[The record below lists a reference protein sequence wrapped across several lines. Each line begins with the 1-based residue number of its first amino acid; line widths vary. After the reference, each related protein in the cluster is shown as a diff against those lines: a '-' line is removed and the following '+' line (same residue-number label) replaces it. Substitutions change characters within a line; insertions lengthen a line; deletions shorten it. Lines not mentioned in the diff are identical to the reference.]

1 MDFKEIKAYIYEQ
14 EMIPK
19 LLEKLNCEGIKPEQG
34 GSLYVARLPDEY
46 ESRNRR
52 AVQVKNV
59 KGLYSNIRNR
69 DVSGDIFNLVAALIY
84 DKWDRESQ
92 SEYAGECARW
102 IEEEF
107 GLEDTGERKKKVITN
122 TWLKEIKSI
131 RTSLTNEKLPV
142 SIMNEYVHAPYQGWI
157 DEGIS
162 IKTQHKFDVAMDID
176 SKRVVFPIH
185 NSDGDLI
192 GVKGRLLDDWMDDD
206 AYKYLYLHA
215 CNKSIELFNFH
226 RAFDSATKKRE
237 LIVVEG
243 AKSTMLADSLGYYNV
258 VAIEGDSIQPGQ
270 IALLLGLPLD
280 VEIILALDADKD
292 EEYVAKMADAIGM
305 RKISYL
311 IDNDNVLG
319 DKSHKRAPF
328 DLGKIAFEK
337 LLHTKKIYRK
347 RVLAS

>member
-1 MDFKEIKAYIYEQ
+1 MDFKEIKAYIYQHEL
-14 EMIPK
+14 IPK
-19 LLEKLNCEGIKPEQG
+19 LLEKLKCEAIKPEQG

-84 DKWDRESQ
+84 DKWDRDSQ
-92 SEYAGECARW
+92 SECSGRSAQW
-102 IEEEF
+102 ILEEL
-107 GLEDTGERKKKVITN
+107 GIEDSGERKQKLKTN
-122 TWLKEIKSI
+122 SWLKEIKSI
-131 RTSLTNEKLPV
+131 RSSLTNEKLPL
-142 SIMNEYVHAPYQGWI
+142 SIMNEYIHAPYQKWI

-162 IKTQHKFDVAMDID
+162 VQTQHKFGVAMDID
-176 SKRVVFPIH
+176 SKRVVFPVH

-192 GVKGRLLDDWMDDD
+192 GVKGRMLDDWMDDD
-206 AYKYLYLHA
+206 AYKYLYLHS

-226 RAFDSATKKRE
+226 RAFDSTTE
-237 LIVVEG
+237 QSQLIVVEG
-243 AKSTMLADSLGYYNV
+243 AKSTMLADSMGYYNV

-270 IALLLGLPLD
+270 VTLLLGLPLD

-292 EEYVAKMADAIGM
+292 EEYVTKMAEAIGM

-328 DLGKIAFEK
+328 DLGKMAFEK
-337 LLHTKKIYRK
+337 LLQTKKIYRK